1 MTLVTTTRNRA
12 IDTRSRAIDMLI
24 AHAAITS
31 SVCDNDED
39 ADWALRDAVAALNA
53 LGVSNAEIAQADD
66 VCVFQHLLNS
76 TLAPTP

>member
-1 MTLVTTTRNRA
+1 MTLVTTTTRNRV
-12 IDTRSRAIDMLI
+12 IDTRSRAIDTLL

-39 ADWALRDAVAALNA
+39 AGWALRDAVAALNA

-66 VCVFQHLLNS
+66 VGAFKHFLNS
-76 TLAPTP
+76 SPA